1 MNATTV
7 FQDVKDTIWQ
17 LRDFIVNQAIDA
29 RAKGEDFEALI
40 DAKCELFN
48 IEYYIVREHFNEC
61 VRVLSLKTVTV
72 K

>member
-7 FQDVKDTIWQ
+7 FQAQQGTIWQ
-17 LRDFIVNQAIDA
+17 TRDFIVDQAIDA

-40 DAKCELFN
+40 DAKCKLFN

-61 VRVLSLKTVTV
+61 VRFLSLETVAV